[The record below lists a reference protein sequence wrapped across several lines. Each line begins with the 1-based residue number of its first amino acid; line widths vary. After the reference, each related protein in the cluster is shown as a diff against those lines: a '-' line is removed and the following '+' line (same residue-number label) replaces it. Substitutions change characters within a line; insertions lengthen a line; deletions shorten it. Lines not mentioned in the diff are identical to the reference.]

1 LTYKEV
7 SKFPS
12 VRRDLAL
19 LLDKSIKYEQ
29 VKDIALKTE
38 RKLLKGIN
46 LFDVYEG
53 EKIGNK
59 KSYAVSF
66 VFQDEQNTLTDK
78 DITKTMDKLMKA
90 YTEQLGAELRG

>member
-1 LTYKEV
+1 MKE
-7 SKFPS
+7 
-12 VRRDLAL
+12 
-19 LLDKSIKYEQ
+19 
-29 VKDIALKTE
+29 
-38 RKLLKGIN
+38 IN